1 MEKSDI
7 AFRVK
12 SLRQWMDKHGLK
24 AFIIPSTDPHNSE
37 YVSEHWAS
45 RQWISGFNGSA
56 GTAVVTMN
64 EAVLWTDSRYFLA
77 ADEQLADTPFSLMKE
92 GLPDAPTVAQWLTSK
107 LRKGDKVGIDGWVFD
122 GREAEEFKTILAAKE
137 ISLDDSS
144 DPMVELWKERPAIPE
159 NVVMTQPLKYAGE
172 TIVSKLERLRGILKQ
187 TGRDGIL
194 VSALDEVAWMFNLR
208 GTDVYC
214 NPVFVAYCLMA
225 GNETTLYVNPEKLQ
239 QRVRLFLN
247 EQGIFIM
254 PYEKIVEDL
263 KQLSHMNLLLP
274 AGTNAR
280 LAQAAGRYDT
290 LNVISPVATLKA
302 VKNAAEIK
310 GFHQAML
317 RDGVAM
323 VKFLRWLKPA
333 VRRGGLTEMG
343 VDRKLT
349 ALRAESPM
357 FRDIS
362 FDTIA
367 AYQDHGAIVHYEAT
381 PETDCEL
388 KPKGFLLLDS
398 GAQYV
403 DGTTDITRTIALG
416 RPTSEEKHIYTLV
429 LKGHIGLSRLKF
441 PEGSSGTQ
449 LDLAAR
455 YAMWQEGYNYGH
467 GTGHGVGSYLNVHE
481 GPHQIRMNWKPA
493 PIVAGMTVTDEPGI
507 YLPKRFGVRIE
518 NMLLAKSFRQTD
530 FGHFLCFE
538 PLTLCP
544 IDTTPIERSLLSKEE
559 IEWINKYHQTV
570 RQKLLPLLENEADRR
585 WLIENTQEIE

>member
-122 GREAEEFKTILAAKE
+122 GREAEELKTILAAKE
-137 ISLDDSS
+137 ICLDDSS
-144 DPMVELWKERPAIPE
+144 DPMAELWKERPAIPE

-225 GNETTLYVNPEKLQ
+225 GNETTLYVNPEKLP

-247 EQGIFIM
+247 EQGIFIV
-254 PYEKIVEDL
+254 PYEKIV
-263 KQLSHMNLLLP
+263 
-274 AGTNAR
+274 
-280 LAQAAGRYDT
+280 
-290 LNVISPVATLKA
+290 
-302 VKNAAEIK
+302 
-310 GFHQAML
+310 
-317 RDGVAM
+317 
-323 VKFLRWLKPA
+323 
-333 VRRGGLTEMG
+333 
-343 VDRKLT
+343 
-349 ALRAESPM
+349 
-357 FRDIS
+357 
-362 FDTIA
+362 
-367 AYQDHGAIVHYEAT
+367 
-381 PETDCEL
+381 
-388 KPKGFLLLDS
+388 
-398 GAQYV
+398 
-403 DGTTDITRTIALG
+403 
-416 RPTSEEKHIYTLV
+416 
-429 LKGHIGLSRLKF
+429 
-441 PEGSSGTQ
+441 
-449 LDLAAR
+449 
-455 YAMWQEGYNYGH
+455 
-467 GTGHGVGSYLNVHE
+467 
-481 GPHQIRMNWKPA
+481 
-493 PIVAGMTVTDEPGI
+493 
-507 YLPKRFGVRIE
+507 
-518 NMLLAKSFRQTD
+518 
-530 FGHFLCFE
+530 
-538 PLTLCP
+538 
-544 IDTTPIERSLLSKEE
+544 
-559 IEWINKYHQTV
+559 
-570 RQKLLPLLENEADRR
+570 
-585 WLIENTQEIE
+585 